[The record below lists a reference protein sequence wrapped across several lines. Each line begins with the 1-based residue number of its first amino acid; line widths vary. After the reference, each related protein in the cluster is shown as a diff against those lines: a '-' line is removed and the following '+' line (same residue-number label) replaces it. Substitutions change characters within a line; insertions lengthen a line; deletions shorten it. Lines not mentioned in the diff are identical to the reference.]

1 MPSTWTRTVI
11 AAASAMLLSTAAFA
25 VAATGNPEQPP
36 AEIGGQSRPAAETE
50 GKSRAYELRQQGTA
64 PKKCRSGASTEA
76 EAVQDCTKILNCPA
90 GTAVKCSYRS
100 NNQDWICSC
109 K

>member
-36 AEIGGQSRPAAETE
+36 AETGGQSRPVETQ

-64 PKKCRSGASTEA
+64 PKKCRSGADNEA
-76 EAVQDCTKILNCPA
+76 EAVKDCTASLNCPA
-90 GTAVKCSYRS
+90 GTTVKCSYRS